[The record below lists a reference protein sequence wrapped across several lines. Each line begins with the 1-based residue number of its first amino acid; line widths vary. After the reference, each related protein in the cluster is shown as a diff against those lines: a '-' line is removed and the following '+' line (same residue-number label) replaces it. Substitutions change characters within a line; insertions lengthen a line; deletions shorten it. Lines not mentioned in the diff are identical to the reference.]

1 MLSLALK
8 IKVTGSEPLSLKVK
22 FLQVVR
28 YPLLANPAETES
40 LISSFFL
47 QTFSPAFG
55 FGSNELEFQIMFH
68 LFVNIHI

>member
-1 MLSLALK
+1 MLSLALN
-8 IKVTGSEPLSLKVK
+8 IKVTGSEPLSLKVT

-47 QTFSPAFG
+47 QTFSPAF
-55 FGSNELEFQIMFH
+55 
-68 LFVNIHI
+68 V